1 MNINFTLIAQ
11 AVTFALFIW
20 FTIRFIWPPLMR
32 VVEERQ
38 QRIADGL
45 AAAERGKQELELA
58 QKKAVDE
65 MRQARESN
73 AELRTAAEKQAAQ
86 IVDDARQESARIISQ
101 ARQAAEAEAATAA
114 QRAKEELR
122 ERVAE
127 LAVAGAERILRREID
142 AKVHAELLSNLKQE
156 LR

>member
-45 AAAERGKQELELA
+45 AAAERGKQELDVA

-65 MRQARESN
+65 LRQARESN

-86 IVDDARQESARIISQ
+86 IVDDARQESARIIAQ

-127 LAVAGAERILRREID
+127 LAVAGAERILRREIN
-142 AKVHAELLSNLKQE
+142 AKVHTELLSNLKQE

>member
-1 MNINFTLIAQ
+1 MNINFTLVAQ
-11 AVTFALFIW
+11 AVTFAIFIW
-20 FTIRFIWPPLMR
+20 FTVRFVWPPLMR

-86 IVDDARQESARIISQ
+86 IVDDARQESARLIAQ
-101 ARQAAEAEAATAA
+101 ARQAAEAEAAVAA
-114 QRAKEELR
+114 QRAKEALR

>member
-1 MNINFTLIAQ
+1 
-11 AVTFALFIW
+11 
-20 FTIRFIWPPLMR
+20 

-45 AAAERGKQELELA
+45 AAAERGKQELDLA

-65 MRQARESN
+65 MRHARESN

-86 IVDDARQESARIISQ
+86 IVDDARQESGRLIAQ
-101 ARQAAEAEAATAA
+101 ARQAAEAEAGVAA

-127 LAVAGAERILRREID
+127 LAVVGAERILRREIN

>member
-1 MNINFTLIAQ
+1 MNINFTLFAQ

-114 QRAKEELR
+114 QRAKEDLR

-142 AKVHAELLSNLKQE
+142 AKAHAELLSNLKQE

>member
-1 MNINFTLIAQ
+1 MNINFTLFAQ

-101 ARQAAEAEAATAA
+101 AREAAEAEAATAA

-127 LAVAGAERILRREID
+127 LAVAGAERILRREIN

>member
-1 MNINFTLIAQ
+1 MNINFTLVAQ
-11 AVTFALFIW
+11 AATFAIFIW
-20 FTIRFIWPPLMR
+20 FTIRFVWPPLMR

-65 MRQARESN
+65 MRRARESN
-73 AELRTAAEKQAAQ
+73 AELRSAAEKQAAQ
-86 IVDDARQESARIISQ
+86 IVDDARQESARIIAQ

-142 AKVHAELLSNLKQE
+142 AKVHADLLSNLKQQ

>member
-11 AVTFALFIW
+11 AITFAVFIW
-20 FTIRFIWPPLMR
+20 FTARFVWPPLLR
-32 VVEERQ
+32 AVEERQ

-45 AAAERGKQELELA
+45 AAAERGKEELEIA
-58 QKKAVDE
+58 QKKAIDE
-65 MRQARESN
+65 LREARESN
-73 AELRTAAEKQAAQ
+73 AELRSAAEKQAAQ
-86 IVDDARQESARIISQ
+86 IVDDARQESARIIAQ
-101 ARQAAEAEAATAA
+101 ARQAAETEAAAA
-114 QRAKEELR
+114 VQRAKESLR

-142 AKVHAELLSNLKQE
+142 AKTHTELLSNLKQE